1 VRGVVV
7 VAPKVRAALAARRPV
22 VALETT
28 LVTHG
33 FPHPDGL
40 ELARILEQEVR
51 LHGALPATVGV
62 LDGALRV
69 GLDADELKRLAE
81 TQGVAKLGPSN
92 LGAGLASGLPGSTTV
107 GATLIA
113 AHAAGIRVFAT
124 GGIGGVHRG
133 ESFDVSADLLALSRH
148 AIAVVCSGAKAVLDL
163 PRTREAL
170 ESLGVPVLG
179 FGTLEFP
186 AFYSR
191 RSGVGLDTRLDT
203 PADLASAITAHFALG
218 TGSGVVVA
226 NPIPTAEE
234 LPTDLY
240 EGAISAALAA
250 AKTAGVAGRD
260 VTPFL
265 LEELRLRTAGRS
277 LAANRALLV
286 SNAALAAQLA
296 VTLAAVQRKRP
307 APARRPRSR

>member
-1 VRGVVV
+1 LHG
-7 VAPKVRAALAARRPV
+7 RPV

-51 LHGALPATVGV
+51 LQGALPATVGV
-62 LDGALRV
+62 LDGAMRV
-69 GLDADELKRLAE
+69 GLGPDDLARLAE
-81 TQGVAKLGPSN
+81 TKDVAKLGPSN

-124 GGIGGVHRG
+124 GGLGGVHRG
-133 ESFDVSADLLALSRH
+133 DAFDVSADLLALSRH
-148 AIAVVCSGAKAVLDL
+148 PVAVVCSGAKAILDL

-170 ESLGVPVLG
+170 ETLGVPVLG
-179 FGTLEFP
+179 FGTNEFP

-191 RSGVGLDTRLDT
+191 RSGLAVDARFDS
-203 PADLASAITAHFALG
+203 PSELASAIQAHLELG
-218 TGSGVVVA
+218 TGTAAVVA

-234 LPTDLY
+234 LPGSLY
-240 EGAISAALAA
+240 QEAIAPALAA
-250 AKTAGVAGRD
+250 AKAAGVAGRD

-265 LEELRLRTAGRS
+265 LEELRIRTGGRS
-277 LAANRALLV
+277 LRANRALLV
-286 SNAALAAQLA
+286 ANAALAAQLA
-296 VTLAAVQRKRP
+296 AALAAVQ
-307 APARRPRSR
+307 ANV

>member
-1 VRGVVV
+1 MSATLV
-7 VAPKVRAALAARRPV
+7 VAPEVRSALAGGRPV

-33 FPHPDGL
+33 FPHPDGF

-69 GLDADELKRLAE
+69 GLTDAELFGLAE
-81 TQGVAKLGPSN
+81 TKGVAKLGPSN
-92 LGAGLASGLPGSTTV
+92 LGAHLASGLAGSTTV

-133 ESFDVSADLLALSRH
+133 DAFDVSADLLALSRH
-148 AIAVVCSGAKAVLDL
+148 PVAVVCSGAKAVLDL
-163 PRTREAL
+163 ARTREAL

-179 FGTLEFP
+179 FATDEFP

-191 RSGVGLDTRLDT
+191 HSGLAVDARLDS
-203 PADLASAITAHFALG
+203 PADLAAAVAAHFSLG
-218 TGSGVVVA
+218 TGAGVVVA

-234 LPTDLY
+234 LPAELY
-240 EGAISAALAA
+240 EAAIAAALATA
-250 AKTAGVAGRD
+250 AARGIAGRD

-265 LEELRLRTAGRS
+265 LEELRVRTGGKS
-277 LAANRALLV
+277 LVANRALLV

-296 VTLAAVQRKRP
+296 VALAAAGP
-307 APARRPRSR
+307 APSERA

>member
-1 VRGVVV
+1 VSATLV
-7 VAPKVRAALAARRPV
+7 VAPEVRSALAGGRPV

-33 FPHPDGL
+33 FPHPDGF

-69 GLDADELKRLAE
+69 GLTDAELFGLAE
-81 TQGVAKLGPSN
+81 TKGVAKLGPSN
-92 LGAGLASGLPGSTTV
+92 LGAHLASGLAGSTTV

-133 ESFDVSADLLALSRH
+133 DAFDVSADLLALSRH
-148 AIAVVCSGAKAVLDL
+148 PVAVVCSGAKAVLDL
-163 PRTREAL
+163 ARTREAL

-179 FGTLEFP
+179 FATDEFP

-191 RSGVGLDTRLDT
+191 HSGLAVDARLDS
-203 PADLASAITAHFALG
+203 PADLAAAVAAHFSLG
-218 TGSGVVVA
+218 TGAGVVVA

-234 LPTDLY
+234 LPAELY
-240 EGAISAALAA
+240 EAAIAAALATA
-250 AKTAGVAGRD
+250 AARGIAGRD

-265 LEELRLRTAGRS
+265 LEELRVRTGGKS
-277 LAANRALLV
+277 LVANRALLV

-296 VTLAAVQRKRP
+296 VALAAAGP
-307 APARRPRSR
+307 APSERA

>member
-1 VRGVVV
+1 MSAAIV
-7 VAPKVRAALAARRPV
+7 VAPHVRTALDAGRPV

-40 ELARILEQEVR
+40 ELAQVLQQEVR
-51 LHGALPATVGV
+51 LGGALPATIGV

-69 GLDADELKRLAE
+69 GLSDEELERLA
-81 TQGVAKLGPSN
+81 TTKGVAKLGPSN
-92 LGAGLASGLPGSTTV
+92 LAARLASGLAGSTTV

-133 ESFDVSADLLALSRH
+133 DAFDVSADLLALSRH
-148 AIAVVCSGAKAVLDL
+148 PVAVVCSGAKAVLDL

-179 FGTLEFP
+179 FGSDEFP

-191 RSGVGLDTRLDT
+191 RSGIGVDARFDD
-203 PADLASAITAHFALG
+203 PEPLAAAIAAHFALG
-218 TGSGVVVA
+218 TGSGVLVA
-226 NPIPTAEE
+226 NPIPSAEE
-234 LPTDLY
+234 LPPSLY
-240 EGAISAALAA
+240 QDAVAA
-250 AKTAGVAGRD
+250 AVTIAADRGITGRD

-265 LEELRLRTAGRS
+265 LEELRLRTGGKS
-277 LAANRALLV
+277 LRANRALLV
-286 SNAALAAQLA
+286 ANAALAAQLA
-296 VTLAAVQRKRP
+296 GPLAALRP
-307 APARRPRSR
+307 AAG